1 MAAILSLFQS
11 VKTTF
16 FIYAYQTIAV
26 FCIYLAIQYMNH
38 NDHTDLPLQSNFSVP
53 TFNHLTMLF
62 LSSVTNTI
70 NLREHYIFWY
80 TGACLTK
87 T

>member
-26 FCIYLAIQYMNH
+26 FA
-38 NDHTDLPLQSNFSVP
+38 
-53 TFNHLTMLF
+53 
-62 LSSVTNTI
+62 
-70 NLREHYIFWY
+70 Y
-80 TGACLTK
+80 T
-87 T
+87 